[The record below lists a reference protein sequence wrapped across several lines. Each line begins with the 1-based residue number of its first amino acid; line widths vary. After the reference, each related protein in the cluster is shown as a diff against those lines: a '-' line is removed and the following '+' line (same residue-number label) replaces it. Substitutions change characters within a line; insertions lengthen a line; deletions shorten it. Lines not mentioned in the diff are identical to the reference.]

1 MVAANINT
9 IPKATAAAANLSS
22 QSRKESIGGL
32 EWQLKVLVIA
42 ER

>member
-9 IPKATAAAANLSS
+9 IPKATAAANLSS